1 MLNKAAQ
8 LFEVFYQE
16 LPVLTDYLKDFDFN
30 LRVKTNISDPII
42 GIIYSNIDDT
52 IDFEV
57 IAEPGSINGIEL
69 GLFEFRI
76 YNESRRKG
84 FTFTGS
90 SFCTKEVAKRF
101 TVELPVSEEVGMQL
115 PSLIKEQLEKYCQHI
130 LRGEDFKET
139 YYDSKLGY

>member
-1 MLNKAAQ
+1 MISEITDF
-8 LFEVFYQE
+8 FETFYYG
-16 LPVLTDYLKDFDFN
+16 LPTLSEYLKDINFT
-30 LRVKTNISDPII
+30 LRVSTKKTDSKIHL
-42 GIIYSNIDDT
+42 IYSNSKNTVSFDI
-52 IDFEV
+52 
-57 IAEPGSINGIEL
+57 IAEPGSVNNKKIIF
-69 GLFEFRI
+69 FEFRI
-76 YNESRRKG
+76 LNKIRLKG